1 MKKTIKITSFALVCL
16 LINSCGNE
24 VEEIKDPITGK
35 VLKKYEYYKDDNGQ
49 IVKDGESL
57 EWDGNGTLL
66 LKQNFEDGK
75 LNGESI
81 VYHTQDSIYFNNYV
95 DDKKEGECRLEN
107 AKGVVLSKYN
117 YKNDILTGEQLY
129 NYASGKLMLK
139 AHFDD
144 HLPVRT
150 WNYFSENGKPAG
162 IITFKDGICQELI
175 GKWKIK
181 GEKEHY
187 FEFFKDGTYSE
198 SFPLFRY
205 SQNATEFTRGSVFV
219 GNRIRLIS
227 NGGLILDE
235 FLVIN
240 IQKNTLEVLTEEM
253 AKITMERVN

>member
-1 MKKTIKITSFALVCL
+1 MKRKLTFTTLVLTNL
-16 LINSCGNE
+16 LLQSCGNE

-57 EWDGNGTLL
+57 EWDAKGTLL
-66 LKQNFEDGK
+66 LKENYEDGK

-81 VYHTQDSIYFNNYV
+81 VYHAPDSIYFNNYV
-95 DDKKEGECRLEN
+95 NNLKEGECRLEN
-107 AKGVVLSKYN
+107 SKGIILSKYN
-117 YKNDILTGEQLY
+117 YKNDILTGEQIY

-139 AHFDD
+139 AHFDGPI
-144 HLPVRT
+144 PVKT
-150 WNYFSENGKPAG
+150 WKYFSENGKPAG
-162 IITFKDGICQELI
+162 TITFKDGICQELI

-187 FEFFKDGTYSE
+187 FEFYKDGTYSE

-219 GNRIRLIS
+219 GNRIRLVS
-227 NGGLILDE
+227 NGGLILNE
-235 FLVIN
+235 FLVKN
-240 IQKNTLEVLTEEM
+240 IQKNQLDLLTEEM
-253 AKITMERVN
+253 AELSMERVN

>member
-1 MKKTIKITSFALVCL
+1 MKRKLTFTTLVLTNL
-16 LINSCGNE
+16 LLQSCGNE

-35 VLKKYEYYKDDNGQ
+35 VLKKYEYYKDNNGQ

-57 EWDGNGTLL
+57 EWDAKGTLL
-66 LKQNFEDGK
+66 LKEKYEDGK

-81 VYHTQDSIYFNNYV
+81 VYHAPDSIYFNNYV
-95 DDKKEGECRLEN
+95 DDLKEGECRLEN
-107 AKGVVLSKYN
+107 SKGVILSKYN
-117 YKNDILTGEQLY
+117 YKNDILTGEQIY

-139 AHFDD
+139 AHFDG
-144 HLPVRT
+144 HIPVKT
-150 WNYFSENGKPAG
+150 WKYFSENGKPAG
-162 IITFKDGICQELI
+162 TITFKDGICQELI

-187 FEFFKDGTYSE
+187 FEFYKDGTYSE

-219 GNRIRLIS
+219 GNRIRLVS

-240 IQKNTLEVLTEEM
+240 IQKNKLEVLTYEM
-253 AKITMERVN
+253 AKLSMERVN